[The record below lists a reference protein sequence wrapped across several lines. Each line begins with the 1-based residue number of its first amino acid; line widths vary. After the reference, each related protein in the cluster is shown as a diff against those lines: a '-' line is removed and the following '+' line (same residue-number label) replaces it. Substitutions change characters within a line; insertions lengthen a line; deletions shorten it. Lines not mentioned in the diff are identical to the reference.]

1 MIVRYKMEIKIKKK
15 KPAPPSTYSQKP
27 NTNITVNA
35 ERRLISKLDFTLK
48 YLVNFSELEFLF

>member
-1 MIVRYKMEIKIKKK
+1 MEIKIKKK

-35 ERRLISKLDFTLK
+35 ERKLISKLDFTLK